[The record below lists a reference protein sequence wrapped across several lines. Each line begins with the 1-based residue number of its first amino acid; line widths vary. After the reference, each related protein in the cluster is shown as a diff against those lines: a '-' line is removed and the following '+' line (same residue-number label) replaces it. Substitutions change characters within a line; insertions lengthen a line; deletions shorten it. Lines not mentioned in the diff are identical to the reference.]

1 MKSMNPSDVAQ
12 RAYQLVRKAM
22 PDLDQ
27 RIGRF
32 TVLTEPADSDL
43 QLFFREHV
51 AGVLPELRAALERTD
66 MTAVYRQA
74 HGLKGAGGSV
84 GYPEISALSERLEET
99 AKAGESAEA
108 LCLAEVLARWLDEA
122 SA

>member
-1 MKSMNPSDVAQ
+1 
-12 RAYQLVRKAM
+12 M

-43 QLFFREHV
+43 QQFFHEHV
-51 AGVLPELRAALERTD
+51 AGVLPELRAALERAD

-74 HGLKGAGGSV
+74 HGMKGAGGSV

-99 AKAGESAEA
+99 AKADQAAEA
-108 LCLAEVLARWLDEA
+108 LRLTETLGRWLAEV